1 MRREDK
7 FLVIN
12 NIQIYN
18 YYRERLIN
26 IALSQ
31 FLWKKLPKTMD
42 RWYFERTLLFNG
54 TAAMYR
60 PKVTPDIWLGS
71 GYVQT
76 SSTLDF
82 YGYPTAIA
90 GYGQNT
96 QGQIETDDFRVLF
109 DNNSRTTLLPYI
121 DLYAKLLW
129 EAHNTYRE
137 NLKAQRCPYVITCNK
152 NEALSYDNIMNRI
165 DGFDP
170 VVKLKDSASVKDNI
184 SVLNLNVNFIGSE
197 LLENLTTIW
206 NQALAMLGI
215 SGENDKKER
224 MINREAMNN
233 IHQDAVTLSARLQN
247 RLEFCDYMND
257 KYNLEL
263 DVIEVSQDVRFV
275 PFLPEMNNNTEVEN
289 YG

>member
-1 MRREDK
+1 MRRQDRH
-7 FLVIN
+7 LVID

-31 FLWKKLPKTMD
+31 FVWKNIPKTMD
-42 RWYFERTLLFNG
+42 RWYLERTLLFNG
-54 TAAMYR
+54 TAAVYR

-71 GYVQT
+71 DYVQT
-76 SSTLDF
+76 SGTLDF

-96 QGQIETDDFRVLF
+96 QGQIETDEFKVLF
-109 DNNSRTTLLPYI
+109 DNNSRTSMLPKI

-129 EAHNTYRE
+129 EVHNTYRE
-137 NLKAQRCPYVITCNK
+137 NLKAQRCPYIITCNK

-170 VVKLKDSASVKDNI
+170 VVKIRDSASVKENI
-184 SVLNLNVNFIGSE
+184 GVLNLDVKYIGTE
-197 LLENLTTIW
+197 LLENLTSIW

-224 MINREAMNN
+224 MITREAMSN
-233 IHQDAVTLSARLQN
+233 IHQDAVTLSARLLN

-257 KYNLEL
+257 KYGYNWNVE
-263 DVIEVSQDVRFV
+263 EVSQDVRFV
-275 PFLPEMNNNTEVEN
+275 PFLPEMNMEDNNN
-289 YG
+289 G